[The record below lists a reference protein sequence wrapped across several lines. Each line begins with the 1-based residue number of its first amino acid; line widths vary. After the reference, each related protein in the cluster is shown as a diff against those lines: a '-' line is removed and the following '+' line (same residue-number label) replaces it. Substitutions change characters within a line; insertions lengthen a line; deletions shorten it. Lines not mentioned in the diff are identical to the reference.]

1 MEKYKTRMEDIVPM
15 RQKLAFGAGS
25 LANQLFPAAIGAYM
39 GAVVIIF
46 GMDPYLAGILSA
58 IPRFVDAILDPIMG
72 YISDNTRSRWG
83 RRKPYIFIGS
93 IVTSI
98 LFILMWQ
105 IFIENSQTFNFYYIL
120 VFSLFFYIGLTV
132 FAAPLI
138 GLGYELSP
146 DYNERTRLMAVS
158 QFLGQFAWMISP
170 WFLYI
175 IYNVYGKEPQM
186 AAEGSRHLAVY
197 IGFLCLILGILPAL
211 FCKEIDQTNITG
223 QSKLSLKNLAENMK
237 HFFKGFK
244 ETLKN
249 GPFLRLC
256 GATFCVF
263 NGFQLVASFSVF
275 IIMYYVF
282 PGQKVQDISTLWIG
296 LFGTVSSFATA
307 FLVIPIITAMSSRI
321 GKRNAFIIS
330 ILISTVGYILKWWA
344 FYYSQETHWLM
355 FIPLPLISFGIGGLF
370 TLMMSMTADVCDYDE
385 LKYGMPR
392 KEATFGA
399 IYWWMVKLG
408 TSLAVLFG
416 GIVLSGVGFD
426 PALPTQSMETL
437 TKLRLADII
446 IPAATGLIAILI
458 MWKYDITEKRAREI
472 RQVLVERRGEL

>member
-1 MEKYKTRMEDIVPM
+1 MERTKIRPQDIVPLG
-15 RQKLAFGAGS
+15 QKIAFGAGS
-25 LANQLFPAAIGAYM
+25 LANQLFPAAVGAYM
-39 GAVVIIF
+39 GIVVIIF

-58 IPRFVDAILDPIMG
+58 IPRFLDAVIDPIMG

-93 IVTSI
+93 IISGI
-98 LFILMWQ
+98 MFIFMWQ
-105 IFIENSQTFNFYYIL
+105 IFIEHSHSFNFYYIL
-120 VFSLFFYIGLTV
+120 IISIIFYIGLTI

-138 GLGYELSP
+138 GLGYEMTP

-175 IYNVYGKEPQM
+175 IYNFYGKEPQV
-186 AAEGSRHLAVY
+186 AAQGSRHLAIY
-197 IGFLCLILGILPAL
+197 IGFLCLVLGVLPAL
-211 FCKEIDQTNITG
+211 MCKEINQTNITG
-223 QSKLSLKNLAENMK
+223 QTKLSFKNLAENMK
-237 HFFKGFK
+237 KFFKGFG
-244 ETLKN
+244 ETVKN

-263 NGFQLVASFSVF
+263 NGFQVIASYSVF

-282 PGQKVQDISTLWIG
+282 PGQKVQDVSTFWIG
-296 LFGTVSSFATA
+296 LFGTISSLATA
-307 FLVIPIITAMSSRI
+307 FLVIPIITLISSKI

-330 ILISTVGYILKWWA
+330 TVISIIGYILKWWTFQYA
-344 FYYSQETHWLM
+344 IETHWLM

-385 LKYGMPR
+385 LKNGMPR

-408 TSLAVLFG
+408 TSLAVLFS

-426 PALPTQSMETL
+426 PSLPTQNIDTL
-437 TKLRLADII
+437 TKLRMADII
-446 IPAATGLIAILI
+446 IPVISGLIAILL
-458 MWKYDITEKRAREI
+458 MWNYDISEKRANEI
-472 RQVLVERRGEL
+472 RKILVDRRGEL